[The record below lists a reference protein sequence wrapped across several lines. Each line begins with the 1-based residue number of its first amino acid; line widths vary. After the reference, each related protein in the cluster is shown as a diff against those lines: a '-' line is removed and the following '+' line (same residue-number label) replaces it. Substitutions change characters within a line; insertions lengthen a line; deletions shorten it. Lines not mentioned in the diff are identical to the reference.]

1 MAQDRYRPEKKV
13 RNIES
18 IRADSP
24 THIRFMRAVQFGVYF
39 FAFMLAETIVND
51 QAARFFAPQM
61 VNVVYAVGIACTGLG
76 CLSFALVQKLWRSAA
91 ARRAWL
97 VAVGMASVVCAAGVV
112 LLQSPGWL
120 LAASFLML
128 LAFGHMGGAVHCAL
142 SMAFADQGTVGRAT
156 GISAGA
162 GVFLQY
168 LVQRLAPNM
177 AVPFLVSMGLSA
189 GRPMEQAAMDAA
201 PARPQTNR
209 RYAASL
215 IVATVLLTM
224 LFSLNDGMV
233 VNMHASGQVALF
245 GPVRLFYCLGLILA
259 GFVADRKQRKLLPIS
274 TLLIQIFSI
283 LLPALLGNSLYHSHL
298 ALLYFCGGFYVIF
311 FTVSFLAFAPDT
323 RDPAL
328 WAPMGRAVRSLTT
341 AAVVVPIP
349 LLFEC
354 LGVLGMTIL
363 SCLLVAA
370 LLPVVWALPGGSA
383 HRPPQGEQVHKP
395 ASREAHQTAFAEK
408 YRLTP
413 REQEVFIRLI
423 STEESIQQIAEGLY
437 ISRRTC
443 QRHITAIYEKIGVKS
458 RVGLYQ
464 LFVEEQE
471 EP

>member
-1 MAQDRYRPEKKV
+1 M
-13 RNIES
+13 RNIERIHAEPS
-18 IRADSP
+18 RHNIIKFAQ
-24 THIRFMRAVQFGVYF
+24 ALQFGLYF
-39 FAFMLAETIVND
+39 FAFMLAETMVND
-51 QAARFFAPQM
+51 QAARFFPPQW
-61 VNVVYAVGIACTGLG
+61 VNLIYAGGIACTGLG
-76 CLSFALVQKLWRSAA
+76 CLSFALVRKRWKSAA

-97 VAVGMASVVCAAGVV
+97 TAAGTAAVACAAGVA
-112 LLQSPGWL
+112 LLQRPGWL

-128 LAFGHMGGAVHCAL
+128 LAFGHMGGAVHYGLC
-142 SMAFADQGTVGRAT
+142 MAFAGQGAVGRAT

-168 LVQRLAPNM
+168 LVQSMTRDM
-177 AVPFLVSMGLSA
+177 TVPFVVSIGLSA
-189 GRPMEQAAMDAA
+189 GLLVYFANRPLELPAA
-201 PARPQTNR
+201 PNGSHAETNR
-209 RYAASL
+209 RHAASL
-215 IVATVLLTM
+215 IVATALLTI

-233 VNMHASGQVALF
+233 VNLHASGQVALF

-259 GFVADRKQRKLLPIS
+259 GFVADRKQRRLLPIS

-323 RDPAL
+323 KDPAL
-328 WAPMGRAVRSLTT
+328 WASMGRAVRSLTT
-341 AAVVVPIP
+341 AVVVAPIP
-349 LLFEC
+349 LLFARF
-354 LGVLGMTIL
+354 GALGMTVL

-370 LLPVVWALPGGSA
+370 LLPVVWALPGDRQ
-383 HRPPQGEQVHKP
+383 HRPLPEGQAHKP
-395 ASREAHQTAFAEK
+395 ASREAHETAIAEK

-413 REQEVFIRLI
+413 REREVFSRLVN
-423 STEESIQQIAEGLY
+423 TEESIQQIAEGLY

-464 LFVEEQE
+464 LFIEEQE
-471 EP
+471 KP

>member
-1 MAQDRYRPEKKV
+1 
-13 RNIES
+13 
-18 IRADSP
+18 
-24 THIRFMRAVQFGVYF
+24 MRAVQFGVYF

-128 LAFGHMGGAVHCAL
+128 LAFGHMGGAVHYAQ

-168 LVQRLAPNM
+168 LVQRMAPNM

-189 GRPMEQAAMDAA
+189 GLLVFFANRPLEQPTA
-201 PARPQTNR
+201 PAGSRPETNR
-209 RYAASL
+209 RHAACL
-215 IVATVLLTM
+215 IVATALLTI
-224 LFSLNDGMV
+224 LFSLNDGV
-233 VNMHASGQVALF
+233 VVSMHASGQVALF

-323 RDPAL
+323 QDPAL

-341 AAVVVPIP
+341 AVVVAPIP
-349 LLFEC
+349 LLFARF
-354 LGVLGMTIL
+354 GTLGMTVV

-370 LLPVVWALPGGSA
+370 LLPVVWALPDGGR
-383 HRPPQGEQVHKP
+383 HRPLPGEPARKP
-395 ASREAHQTAFAEK
+395 SSREAHEAAFSEK
-408 YRLTP
+408 YQLTP
-413 REQEVFIRLI
+413 REREVFSRLI
-423 STEESIQQIAEGLY
+423 SSEESIQQIAESLY

-443 QRHITAIYEKIGVKS
+443 QRHITSIYEKIGVKS

-464 LFVEEQE
+464 LFVEEQGK
-471 EP
+471 P